1 MRPDL
6 RESAE
11 PGAGGTPSP
20 AVDVTKSRSEL
31 YDEARRAGIEGRS
44 TMNKRQ
50 LIDALRR
57 HRAASVAR
65 ERPRPRPD
73 RCAIVYEASGRYG
86 EFHVAVNEPDGSRR
100 SVVRSPAFR
109 TPTFGGLRRRGPAR
123 AAHEL
128 LVSRL
133 EACGWWPVESGGAW
147 HELAFVRLPG
157 EGTRRRHSLVTVV
170 REGGKARF
178 VAEELDAYGKPTPL
192 MISESFDARRFQRV
206 RPSKRAKAA
215 LNRLVRDLQSE
226 GWKPVGSV
234 GPEWYAI
241 SLSARPL

>member
-6 RESAE
+6 GESAE
-11 PGAGGTPSP
+11 PGTGGTPSSS
-20 AVDVTKSRSEL
+20 VDVTKSRREL
-31 YDEARRAGIEGRS
+31 YDEARKAGIEGRS

-57 HRAASVAR
+57 HRAANVAQ

-73 RCAIVYEASGRYG
+73 RCAIAYEASGRYG
-86 EFHVAVNEPDGSRR
+86 EFHVVVNENDGSRR

-109 TPTFGGLRRRGPAR
+109 TRTFGGVRRRGPAL

-133 EACGWWPVESGGAW
+133 EACGWWPVEAGGAW
-147 HELAFVRLPG
+147 HELGFVRLPG
-157 EGTRRRHSLVTVV
+157 EGARRRHSLVTVV

-178 VAEELDAYGKPTPL
+178 VAEELDTYGKPTPL
-192 MISESFDARRFQRV
+192 MISESFAARRFRRV
-206 RPSKRAKAA
+206 RPSTRAKAA

-234 GPEWYAI
+234 GADWYAI